1 MNLPYSISPN
11 RHGGFFYSAI
21 LKVSLALPLPNSPRT
36 ERIEALIDSGS
47 TRCLFHA
54 DIGRFLGLD
63 IAAGAKEETLG
74 ISGLDITYL
83 HDVVLY
89 IPGGAVIMKAGFK
102 ENLPLA
108 GLLGMQGFF
117 EHFVITF
124 DHNALACNLQRIAH
138 A

>member
-1 MNLPYSISPN
+1 
-11 RHGGFFYSAI
+11 
-21 LKVSLALPLPNSPRT
+21 VSLALPLPNAPGS
-36 ERIEALIDSGS
+36 ERIEALIDSGL

-54 DIGRFLGLD
+54 DIGRYLGLD
-63 IAAGAKEETLG
+63 VAAGTKEETLG

-89 IPGGAVIMKAGFK
+89 IPGGAVMINAGFK

-108 GLLGMQGFF
+108 GLLGMHGFF

-124 DHNALACNLQRIAH
+124 DHNALACDLQRIAH

>member
-1 MNLPYSISPN
+1 VPN
-11 RHGGFFYSAI
+11 A
-21 LKVSLALPLPNSPRT
+21 PRT

-54 DIGRFLGLD
+54 DIGRFLGLE

-74 ISGLDITYL
+74 ISGVDTIYL
-83 HDVVLY
+83 HNIVLY
-89 IPGGAVIMKAGFK
+89 IPGGAVMIEAGFK

-124 DHNALACNLQRIAH
+124 DHNALACDLQRIAH

>member
-1 MNLPYSISPN
+1 MKLPYSASPN
-11 RHGGFFYSAI
+11 KHGGFLYSAI
-21 LKVSLALPLPNSPRT
+21 LKVSLALPATGAPRSK
-36 ERIEALIDSGS
+36 RFEALIDSGA

-63 IAAGAKEETLG
+63 VARGVREETLG

-83 HDVVLY
+83 HDVALY
-89 IPGGAVIMKAGFK
+89 IPGGAVIIKAGFK

-124 DHNALACNLQRIAH
+124 DQNALACDLHRIAH